1 MREVRPLLSRR
12 MPLGETDAQ
21 QHSHAQGDAVAIR
34 LLAPRARFSL
44 RIELLLLART
54 KTVAGF
60 TLDLPINRYAADAGR
75 TAMRLGPDEWLL
87 SGPESDAAQIAGDVE
102 AALARLHHALVD
114 VGHARVALS
123 VSGPRAADVIN
134 SACALDLA
142 PAAFPAGAATRTLLG
157 KAEII
162 LSKWDDVP
170 TFQIECGR
178 SFAVYVR
185 DFLSDAARQYRASA
199 RGDPSA
205 AEYGPPG
212 TIRPRPISG

>member
-1 MREVRPLLSRR
+1 MPEAPPLLSRR
-12 MPLGETDAQ
+12 TPLGETDGEQA
-21 QHSHAQGDAVAIR
+21 SHAQADGVAIR

-44 RIELLLLART
+44 RIDLSLLAQA
-54 KTVAGF
+54 KAVAGF
-60 TLDLPINRYAADAGR
+60 TLDVPINRYAAAGGR

-87 SGPESDAAQIAGDVE
+87 WGPESEAAQIAGDME

-114 VGHARVALS
+114 IGHARVALS

-142 PAAFPAGAATRTLLG
+142 PPAFPAGAATRTLLG

-170 TFQIECGR
+170 TFEIECAR
-178 SFAVYVR
+178 SYAVYLR
-185 DFLSDAARQYRASA
+185 DFLSDAARQYRASS
-199 RGDPSA
+199 RGGPSA
-205 AEYGPPG
+205 SAE
-212 TIRPRPISG
+212 

>member
-1 MREVRPLLSRR
+1 MREAPSHLSRR
-12 MPLGETDAQ
+12 TPLSETDAEQ
-21 QHSHAQGDAVAIR
+21 DSLAQADAVAIR

-44 RIELLLLART
+44 RIDLSLLARA
-54 KTVAGF
+54 KAVAGF
-60 TLDLPINRYAADAGR
+60 TLDMPINRYAAAAGR

-87 SGPESDAAQIAGDVE
+87 CGPESEAAQIAGDVE
-102 AALARLHHALVD
+102 AALGRLHHALVD

-123 VSGPRAADVIN
+123 VVGPRAADVIN

-170 TFQIECGR
+170 IFEIECGR

-185 DFLSDAARQYRASA
+185 DVLCDAARHHRAPA
-199 RGDPSA
+199 RG
-205 AEYGPPG
+205 G
-212 TIRPRPISG
+212 